1 MPMAETLPASL
12 LRGRYQG
19 WWVALYLADDLSLS
33 LVHRF

>member
-12 LRGRYQG
+12 LRGRHQD
-19 WWVALYLADDLSLS
+19 WWAALYLADDLALS